1 MPYCHHIA
9 LIYAFMPQ
17 DVYSDFHFLP
27 LPSPLSDKNLHL
39 QHFFTCIEIIFTHIL
54 VSPWYAIEV

>member
-1 MPYCHHIA
+1 
-9 LIYAFMPQ
+9 MPQ

-39 QHFFTCIEIIFTHIL
+39 QHFFTRIEIIFTHIL